1 MPIRNS
7 RSVILP
13 SEKVSPL
20 QGSWSLRFEPG
31 ERAARRAA
39 GEWPGL
45 TLATVATEM
54 ARSHPDDIAVIDES
68 GALDYATCL
77 RRATNLARGLLE
89 IGLNP
94 GDTVSFQL
102 PNWTEAVILNLACAL
117 GGFVINPVIPIYRQ
131 AELAFILADCR
142 ARIAFIPGRW
152 RGVDYGAIYEEL
164 RPKLPGLKAVAKVR
178 ADGDLTFED
187 IEARGREAVHAL
199 QAADP
204 DDAKLIIYTSGTT
217 GQPKGVLYSH
227 NQSRRPLGSSFET
240 WGLKAVDTLL
250 MPSPVTHV
258 TGYSYG
264 MEMPFQFGTRTVL
277 MERWDAAEA
286 LAISRREQVDFM
298 IGATPFLAE
307 LVNEAES
314 RRETLPSLRIYACG
328 GAAVPP
334 ALIDR
339 ANNQF
344 VNCRAFRVFGSSEC
358 PMVTQ
363 GCLDDPDRAARSDG
377 RVNDWD
383 VKIVDEEDHP
393 VPPGTEGE
401 ILARGPSLFRG
412 YTDPVAT
419 REAFDAQG
427 YFRTG
432 DLGRLTTGGVLTV
445 TGRKKDI
452 IIRGGENLSAKEI
465 EDALHTHPAI
475 KEAAVVS
482 MPHDRLGEGVCAYVI
497 PAASASMPTVAQI
510 VEFLLEY
517 GLARQKCPDRIEVV
531 DDLPRTAS
539 GKVQKHILR
548 TMIREAMR
556 GEAGEAG

>member
-1 MPIRNS
+1 MLIPNS
-7 RSVILP
+7 RSVTLP
-13 SEKVSPL
+13 SDTMSKP
-20 QGSWSLRFEPG
+20 QGAWPLRFAPG
-31 ERAARRAA
+31 EAAARRAS

-45 TLATVATEM
+45 TLAAM
-54 ARSHPDDIAVIDES
+54 ARQKAQTQPDRIAVMDEA

-77 RRATNLARGLLE
+77 ARATDLARGLIALG
-89 IGLNP
+89 ITP

-131 AELAFILADCR
+131 AELSFILADCR
-142 ARIAFIPGRW
+142 ARIAFMPGQW
-152 RGVDYGAIYEEL
+152 RMVNYAAIYDDL
-164 RPKLPGLKAVAKVR
+164 RPRLPDLAHVATVR
-178 ADGDLTFED
+178 GQGALTFD
-187 IEARGREAVHAL
+187 AIEAMGRGTDHPL

-204 DDAKLIIYTSGTT
+204 DSAKLIIYTSGTT
-217 GQPKGVLYSH
+217 GLPKGVIYSH
-227 NQSRRPLGSSFET
+227 NQSRRPLWSSMQA
-240 WGLKAVDTLL
+240 WGLQPGDTLL

-264 MEMPFQFGTRTVL
+264 MEMPFQFGTRSVL
-277 MERWDAAEA
+277 MERWDASAA
-286 LAISRREQVDFM
+286 VDIARREGVDFM

-307 LVNEAES
+307 LVDQAE
-314 RRETLPSLRIYACG
+314 RQGEDLPSLRIYACG

-339 ANNQF
+339 ANRQF
-344 VNCRAFRVFGSSEC
+344 ANCRAFRVFGSSEC

-363 GCLDDPDRAARSDG
+363 GCLDDMHLAARSDG
-377 RVNDWD
+377 RVTDWD
-383 VKIVDEEDHP
+383 VKVVDSDDHP
-393 VPPGTEGE
+393 LPPGQEGE

-412 YTDPVAT
+412 YTDPDAT
-419 REAFDAQG
+419 HEAFDPDG

-432 DLGRLTTGGVLTV
+432 DLGTVTADGVLTV

-475 KEAAVVS
+475 REAAVVS
-482 MPHDRLGEGVCAYVI
+482 MPHARLGEGVCAFVI
-497 PAASASMPTVAQI
+497 PAIPGQVPPLADITA
-510 VEFLLEY
+510 FLLDY
-517 GLARQKCPDRIEVV
+517 GLARQKCPDRIEAV

-539 GKVQKHILR
+539 GKVQKHVLR
-548 TMIREAMR
+548 TAIRDRLA
-556 GEAGEAG
+556 ADSTAP

>member
-1 MPIRNS
+1 MLS
-7 RSVILP
+7 ETRSTTQTTWP
-13 SEKVSPL
+13 
-20 QGSWSLRFEPG
+20 LRFEPG
-31 ERAARRAA
+31 ERAARRAS

-45 TLATVATEM
+45 TLAAVATDM
-54 ARSHPDDIAVIDES
+54 ARRQPDVVAVKDEA

-77 RRATNLARGLLE
+77 TRATDLARGLIALG
-89 IGLNP
+89 IVP

-131 AELAFILADCR
+131 AELSFILADCR
-142 ARIAFIPGRW
+142 ARIVFIPADW
-152 RGVDYGAIYEEL
+152 RGVDYAAIYADL
-164 RPKLPGLKAVAKVR
+164 RPRLPDLAHVAAVRGPGA
-178 ADGDLTFED
+178 LTFD
-187 IEARGREAVHAL
+187 SIEAMGRGTDHPL

-204 DDAKLIIYTSGTT
+204 DSAKLIIYTSGTT
-217 GQPKGVLYSH
+217 GLPKGVIYSH
-227 NQSRRPLGSSFET
+227 NQSRRPLWSSVQA
-240 WGLKAVDTLL
+240 WGLRAGDTLL

-264 MEMPFQFGTRTVL
+264 MEMPFQFGTRSVL
-277 MERWDAAEA
+277 MERWDAVAAVEIA
-286 LAISRREQVDFM
+286 RREGVDFM

-307 LVNEAES
+307 LVEQAEARHE
-314 RRETLPSLRIYACG
+314 RLPSLRIYGCG

-334 ALIDR
+334 ALIDK
-339 ANNQF
+339 ANRHF

-363 GCLDDPDRAARSDG
+363 GCLDDMHLAARSDG
-377 RVNDWD
+377 RVTDWD
-383 VKIVDEEDHP
+383 VKVVDGAGQP

-412 YTDPVAT
+412 YTDPAAT

-432 DLGRLTTGGVLTV
+432 DLGTVTADGVLTV

-465 EDALHTHPAI
+465 EDALHTHAAI
-475 KEAAVVS
+475 REAAVVA
-482 MPHDRLGEGVCAYVI
+482 MPHARLGEGVCAYVI
-497 PAASASMPTVAQI
+497 PATAGQVPALPEITA
-510 VEFLLEY
+510 FLLER
-517 GLARQKCPDRIEVV
+517 GLARQKCPDRIEAVE
-531 DDLPRTAS
+531 DLPRTAS
-539 GKVQKHILR
+539 GKVQKHVLR
-548 TMIREAMR
+548 AMIRDRLAAEA
-556 GEAGEAG
+556 AT